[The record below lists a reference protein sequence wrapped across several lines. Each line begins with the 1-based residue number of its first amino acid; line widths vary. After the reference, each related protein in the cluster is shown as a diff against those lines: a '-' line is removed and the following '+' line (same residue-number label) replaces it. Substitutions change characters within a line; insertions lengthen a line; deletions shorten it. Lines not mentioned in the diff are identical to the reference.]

1 MYYYIKNKNDIYE
14 HTDSFYS
21 FSFLYHVMK
30 KIAIIAPTGMLGSM
44 LYNEYKHKY
53 SLILIYR
60 DASKYKLLTSL
71 YGSTQT
77 SKTIQF
83 DMNTLFQDYIKGFPQ
98 SEVSEDM
105 QRLVIEIGDVDYI
118 INCAGIIKPYAAQN
132 SIQTLFING
141 ILPHILS
148 QLYKEKLIHITTDCV
163 FSGITHAPYTEA
175 SLHSP
180 TDLYGISKSMGEP
193 QTSLVL
199 RTSIIG
205 PEISGYVSLLEWTK
219 KQKGKEVK
227 GYSNHLWNG
236 LTTKELAKNISKIM
250 DSKSGFLKMGTY
262 HLYSSDISK
271 YEILQKLNEKYHLE
285 MNIQKTET
293 YPIDRRLRS
302 IFPLCKDLGI
312 QDFDAMLREL

>member
-1 MYYYIKNKNDIYE
+1 
-14 HTDSFYS
+14 
-21 FSFLYHVMK
+21 MK
-30 KIAIIAPTGMLGSM
+30 KIVLIAPTGMLGSM
-44 LYNEYKHKY
+44 LYKEYKDIY
-53 SLILIYR
+53 DLTLVYR
-60 DASKYKLLTSL
+60 DENKFQILTSA
-71 YGSTQT
+71 YGNNKNHKAIRYDLS
-77 SKTIQF
+77 
-83 DMNTLFQDYIKGFPQ
+83 DLFEDYLSGFPQ
-98 SEVSEDM
+98 T
-105 QRLVIEIGDVDYI
+105 EISRRANVLKQHIGEVDYV
-118 INCAGIIKPYAAQN
+118 INCAGVIKPYAALN
-132 SIQTLFING
+132 PLQTLFING

-148 QLYKEKLIHITTDCV
+148 QLYNEKLIHITTDCV
-163 FSGITHAPYTEA
+163 FSGITNAPYTEA

-205 PEISGYVSLLEWTK
+205 PEISGCVSLLEWTK

-236 LTTKELAKNISKIM
+236 LTTKELAKNICMIM
-250 DSKSGFLKMGTY
+250 DSKSGFPKTGTY

-271 YEILQKLNEKYHLE
+271 YEILQKINEKYHLE

-293 YPIDRRLRS
+293 YQIDRRLRS